1 TSFNMFHTA
10 DTSDLCVVSSTA
22 GETIRAEP
30 GKDAILPCDAP
41 EKKPVI
47 IVEWRRC
54 DLGGN
59 DHVALYQDD
68 QFDDE
73 GQNPAYKNR
82 VDLQDREMKDG
93 DVSLVLKNV
102 TTDDTGTY
110 ECRVDGIKNKRR
122 KRSHLKN
129 EPICIIN
136 LVVSAPGETIRAE
149 PGENAILPCEAPE
162 KKPVIIVEWRRC
174 DLEGNDHVAL
184 YRDEQFDNEGQN
196 PAYKN
201 RVDLQDREI
210 KNGDMSLV
218 LRNVTTDDTG
228 TYECRVDGIK
238 NKHRKRSHMK
248 NEPICIITLL
258 VSAPGE
264 SDWIRTC
271 SCFMVTNKKPVIIV
285 EWRRCDLEGNDH
297 VALYRDEQFDNEGQ
311 NPAYK
316 NRVDLQDREIK
327 NGDMSLVL
335 RNVTTDDTGTYECR
349 VDGIKNKH
357 RKRSHMKNEPIC
369 IITLLVSAPGES
381 DWIRTSSCFMVT
393 NFILLLFSLLL
404 MS

>member
-1 TSFNMFHTA
+1 MATRPAASWFLVLLSLISVQFG
-10 DTSDLCVVSSTA
+10 SA

-136 LVVSAPGETIRAE
+136 LVVSAPGS
-149 PGENAILPCEAPE
+149 
-162 KKPVIIVEWRRC
+162 
-174 DLEGNDHVAL
+174 
-184 YRDEQFDNEGQN
+184 NEGQ
-196 PAYKN
+196 K
-201 RVDLQDREI
+201 
-210 KNGDMSLV
+210 K
-218 LRNVTTDDTG
+218 
-228 TYECRVDGIK
+228 DGG
-238 NKHRKRSHMK
+238 
-248 NEPICIITLL
+248 NE
-258 VSAPGE
+258 
-264 SDWIRTC
+264 
-271 SCFMVTNKKPVIIV
+271 
-285 EWRRCDLEGNDH
+285 EGQP
-297 VALYRDEQFDNEGQ
+297 ENEGTSTGLIAGLSVLAVLALFAVSGFLLYKKQRRSSQEQ
-311 NPAYK
+311 NQPPAAEAE
-316 NRVDLQDREIK
+316 LQA
-327 NGDMSLVL
+327 M
-335 RNVTTDDTGTYECR
+335 NVE
-349 VDGIKNKH
+349 NH
-357 RKRSHMKNEPIC
+357 PEPE
-369 IITLLVSAPGES
+369 T
-381 DWIRTSSCFMVT
+381 
-393 NFILLLFSLLL
+393 
-404 MS
+404 